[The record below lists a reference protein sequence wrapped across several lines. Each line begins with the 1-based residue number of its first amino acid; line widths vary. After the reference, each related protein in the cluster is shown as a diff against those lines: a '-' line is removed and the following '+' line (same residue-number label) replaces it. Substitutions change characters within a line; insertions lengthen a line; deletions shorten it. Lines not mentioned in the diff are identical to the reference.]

1 MLRLTSKETLDLL
14 WFVDTC
20 LPSNII
26 NDVEFWFFWENAIE
40 DEHGWITLYLQVMP
54 LDENGEIDVSQVTAD
69 SQPPPPQMTPKK
81 NVTPKKPVSKTPPKP
96 VFTSGSSPKRWHG
109 KSVRRSQRIP
119 RMKKKNPTKVFVD
132 LAGSEEDVFDEYVD
146 DGGVSVPQFTQ
157 QTQASVAEND
167 DGDVYIPQ
175 FTQQT
180 KASVAERN
188 PVLEASGAEQGN
200 EIPRLDDY
208 FNHNF
213 WVEATTQAEV
223 VEDLFAVAQEHLKNV
238 EEDECNP
245 DDEDVLKMNDNDN
258 EEKDI
263 KSYNKFLQKVENG
276 YLSYGTASE
285 RSDGD
290 NVDNDVASDG
300 DNVDS
305 DAGDPNFGEV
315 EVEND
320 KEEDHYGDLVSDR
333 EEEETNKNDGLELI
347 VSESNKTDGPN
358 CSKPHDNTQFEEEH
372 AQHFKDEEAEEMFP
386 EGITFEQVDPY
397 ILVKGSKFVSKNAFK
412 KHLRAYCVKHRHQ
425 VKFKDSNNYK
435 IRVKCIHHE
444 KTKCPMFIY
453 GRVFKGEGTTFTL
466 RSWNVK
472 HTCNGN
478 VKGENICANPEF
490 VADWYMHRLET
501 LGSKN
506 KITDPESLANEFN
519 KTMKVN
525 IKYHTA
531 WRARNIVLQNLH
543 GSYEEKY
550 KKIPAFCEMVKE
562 KMPGSV
568 ASFSYGSTNNTF
580 LSMILC
586 FKPA

>member
-1 MLRLTSKETLDLL
+1 MGINQLKSRISPMLRLTSRETLDLL
-14 WFVDTC
+14 WFVDPC

-132 LAGSEEDVFDEYVD
+132 LAGSEEDVSDEYVD
-146 DGGVSVPQFTQ
+146 DGGVSVLQFTQ

-180 KASVAERN
+180 QASVAENN

-208 FNHNF
+208 FNHDF
-213 WVEATTQAEV
+213 WVEDTAQEEV
-223 VEDLFAVAQEHLKNV
+223 VEDLFAVAQEYKKSVEYVMHLKNV
-238 EEDECNP
+238 EEDEYNP
-245 DDEDVLKMNDNDN
+245 DDEDVLKMNDNDI

-263 KSYNKFLQKVENG
+263 KIYNKFLQKVENG
-276 YLSYGTASE
+276 YLSDGTASE

-290 NVDNDVASDG
+290 NVDNDAESDG

-333 EEEETNKNDGLELI
+333 EEEETNKNDGFELI

-358 CSKPHDNTQFEEEH
+358 CSKPKCSKPHDSTQFEEDH
-372 AQHFKDEEAEEMFP
+372 AQHFKDEEDEEMFP

-397 ILVKGSKFVSKNAFK
+397 SLVKGSKFVSKNAFK

-425 VKFKDSNNYK
+425 
-435 IRVKCIHHE
+435 
-444 KTKCPMFIY
+444 
-453 GRVFKGEGTTFTL
+453 GEGTTFTL

-478 VKGENICANPEF
+478 VKGENRCANPEF
-490 VADWYMHRLET
+490 VADWYMQRLET
-501 LGSKN
+501 LGNKN
-506 KITDPESLANEFN
+506 KIPDLVSLENEFN

-543 GSYEEKY
+543 GSYEE
-550 KKIPAFCEMVKE
+550 
-562 KMPGSV
+562 
-568 ASFSYGSTNNTF
+568 
-580 LSMILC
+580 
-586 FKPA
+586 